1 MLRGLA
7 MTGHQQ
13 LASKSPCDEGVPMSN
28 DPDVNS
34 MADVEHVFD
43 VLRLTTREQRN
54 AYRWDVFSPVE
65 EDDPNLLVMTRLS
78 NSSRG
83 FPTQD

>member
-1 MLRGLA
+1 
-7 MTGHQQ
+7 MTI
-13 LASKSPCDEGVPMSN
+13 

-43 VLRLTTREQRN
+43 VLKLTTSEQRN
-54 AYRWDVFSPVE
+54 AYRWDVFLPME
-65 EDDPNLLVMTRLS
+65 EEDPNLLVMTRLS

>member
-1 MLRGLA
+1 
-7 MTGHQQ
+7 MTDDRDI
-13 LASKSPCDEGVPMSN
+13 S
-28 DPDVNS
+28 S
-34 MADVEHVFD
+34 MAEVEQVFA
-43 VLRLTTREQRN
+43 VLKLSTREQRD
-54 AYRWDVFSPVE
+54 AYRWDVFSPIE

>member
-1 MLRGLA
+1 
-7 MTGHQQ
+7 MT
-13 LASKSPCDEGVPMSN
+13 N
-28 DPDVNS
+28 DRDIDS
-34 MADVEHVFD
+34 MADVEQVFD
-43 VLRLTTREQRN
+43 VLKLTTREQRN

-83 FPTQD
+83 FPIQD